1 MSHFTNCSIYGII
14 EPSYMGVM
22 LVIIAYLVLLIA
34 LVSLILGQYIRVAL
48 CRILTLRRIRKI
60 CSERNI
66 KFKVLNHTY
75 FFSSNNRDKFDF
87 ILRIG
92 KTVIPVKFFSAVDK
106 KATVILEQSGN
117 IHIRKKVRQLLGK
130 NGKAEYRLLENTKA
144 LPSMMIEK
152 RIIGEK
158 MKCFPIFLN
167 EPPYETIFFADAN
180 GEVSE
185 FYDVS
190 NRVAGCNWADSK
202 TFKDLI
208 MLYINREDD

>member
-1 MSHFTNCSIYGII
+1 MDL
-14 EPSYMGVM
+14 SYMGVM
-22 LVIIAYLVLLIA
+22 LMIIAYLVLLIL
-34 LVSLILGQYIRVAL
+34 LVCLILWQYIRVMF

-106 KATVILEQSGN
+106 KATVILEQAGN

-130 NGKAEYRLLENTKA
+130 NGKAEYRLLENTKP

-152 RIIGEK
+152 RIVGEK
-158 MKCFPIFLN
+158 MKCFPMFLN
-167 EPPYETIFFADAN
+167 EPPYETIFFADAR

-202 TFKDLI
+202 TFEDLI
-208 MLYINREDD
+208 MLYINREED